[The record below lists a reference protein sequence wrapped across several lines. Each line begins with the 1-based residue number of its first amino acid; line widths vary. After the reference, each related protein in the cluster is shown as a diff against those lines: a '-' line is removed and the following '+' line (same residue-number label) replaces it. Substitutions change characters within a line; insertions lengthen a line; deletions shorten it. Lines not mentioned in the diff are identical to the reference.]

1 MTSEESRVHERV
13 DELLATFDPRSCDD
27 RAFWSAQFDLGL
39 AWVRFP
45 VGLGGM
51 GLPAALQ
58 DVVSERLNAAGAPRN
73 ELVNFVGLGSV
84 APAIV
89 AFGTEAQQQRF
100 LRPLFSCEEVWCQLF
115 SEPGAGSDL
124 ANLSTSAVRD
134 GDEWVLNGHKVWTS
148 LAHTAQQGMLVART
162 HPELPKHRG
171 LTFFLVDMR
180 LPGVDVQPLRQI
192 SGEAEFSQVFLT
204 DVRVSD
210 AMRVGEAGAGWRV
223 AIGALMSERNHNGE
237 LAKRPRGMGPVAHAV
252 QLWQRFGGADAA
264 RRDQLMRVWIEA
276 EVIRLTSIRADQV
289 RRSGLPGPEAST
301 SKLATGLLPQRVFDV
316 CLGLL
321 GPQGMLISDYEF
333 RQPDHMFAGNMGDG
347 TEDLDIVKAFL
358 NARSATIG
366 GGTTE
371 IHKNTLAER
380 VLGLPAEPRTDRD
393 TPWQATTTR

>member
-1 MTSEESRVHERV
+1 
-13 DELLATFDPRSCDD
+13 
-27 RAFWSAQFDLGL
+27 
-39 AWVRFP
+39 
-45 VGLGGM
+45 
-51 GLPAALQ
+51 
-58 DVVSERLNAAGAPRN
+58 
-73 ELVNFVGLGSV
+73 
-84 APAIV
+84 
-89 AFGTEAQQQRF
+89 
-100 LRPLFSCEEVWCQLF
+100 
-115 SEPGAGSDL
+115 
-124 ANLSTSAVRD
+124 
-134 GDEWVLNGHKVWTS
+134 
-148 LAHTAQQGMLVART
+148 MLVART

-347 TEDLDIVKAFL
+347 TEDLEIARAFL
-358 NARSATIG
+358 DSRGATIG

-380 VLGLPAEPRTDRD
+380 VLGLPTEPRVDRD
-393 TPWQATTTR
+393 VPWLVARDGAGVSGPPAR

>member
-1 MTSEESRVHERV
+1 M
-13 DELLATFDPRSCDD
+13 
-27 RAFWSAQFDLGL
+27 
-39 AWVRFP
+39 
-45 VGLGGM
+45 
-51 GLPAALQ
+51 
-58 DVVSERLNAAGAPRN
+58 
-73 ELVNFVGLGSV
+73 
-84 APAIV
+84 
-89 AFGTEAQQQRF
+89 
-100 LRPLFSCEEVWCQLF
+100 
-115 SEPGAGSDL
+115 
-124 ANLSTSAVRD
+124 
-134 GDEWVLNGHKVWTS
+134 LNGHKVWTS
-148 LAHTAQQGMLVART
+148 LAHTARFGMLVART

-171 LTFFLVDMR
+171 LTFFLVDMQ

-210 AMRVGEAGAGWRV
+210 AMRVGDAGSGWRV

-237 LAKRPRGMGPVAHAV
+237 LAKRPRGMGPVAHAAR
-252 QLWQRFGGADAA
+252 LWRQCGSVDPV

-276 EVIRLTSIRADQV
+276 EVIRLTSIRADQI
-289 RRSGLPGPEAST
+289 RKTGLPGPEAST
-301 SKLATGLLPQRVFDV
+301 GKLATGILPQRVFDL

-347 TEDLDIVKAFL
+347 TEDLDLVKAFL

-371 IHKNTLAER
+371 MHKNALAER
-380 VLGLPAEPRTDRD
+380 VLGLPAEPRLDRD